1 MTETMQ
7 KTVAN
12 ITKLC
17 NVSTKIRPYAN
28 HREDLTEI
36 ISMMHYDSKIESVI
50 SWITGY
56 DNNEPLKEGQTET
69 FTLPPG
75 DTVTI
80 EKPKTVPKMSVDK
93 HTNINKSYADSF
105 AFDLTDVL
113 KHFDYDKSKA
123 AIEAVINYN
132 SDEDSTKTTAESTET
147 KTETETESES
157 EEPPIEF
164 DKEFISYATYPD
176 LDTET
181 ASKVIENYD
190 KQKWLK
196 QDKAAEWRRN
206 EQYPLMVSDSGLF
219 FDLIENKPIVPYWH
233 AGEMFLDITVDA
245 ETLQKRCGVMIA
257 TVFNLKRPPV
267 VQNDTNVV
275 DFKDNDRRN
284 LRLDNLCYS
293 RKSLKPSNTT
303 LLLNDVCQRCI
314 EYNFSAAKV
323 ASLYDGND
331 EIEITVDF
339 VKELINKK
347 QRNDISDNYWKLD
360 SHRKPVPVTPKLPST
375 SFVDVAT
382 VFIQGD
388 SIENCEILLDSK
400 IAGNYALSDAE
411 KELLCNLAKKAL
423 PSTGVTYSNIAVYIV
438 NNYKWE
444 ISANE
449 VKRLMNNPTAVTQ
462 RFAEISANESEAS

>member
-1 MTETMQ
+1 MR

-17 NVSTKIRPYAN
+17 NIATKIRSYTN

-36 ISMMHYDSKIESVI
+36 ISMMNYDSKIESIVC
-50 SWITGY
+50 WITDY
-56 DNNEPLKEGQTET
+56 NVSDPITAV
-69 FTLPPG
+69 P
-75 DTVTI
+75 TVI
-80 EKPKTVPKMSVDK
+80 PE
-93 HTNINKSYADSF
+93 
-105 AFDLTDVL
+105 
-113 KHFDYDKSKA
+113 
-123 AIEAVINYN
+123 
-132 SDEDSTKTTAESTET
+132 
-147 KTETETESES
+147 KTETPQLSESTAYTVNASNYSDFYTPHDLTNIIKSFVPVSTEIEINPEPTETEDDSA
-157 EEPPIEF
+157 EPPIEF
-164 DKEFISYATYPD
+164 DKEFIHYATYPD
-176 LDTET
+176 LDTT
-181 ASKVIENYD
+181 VANKVIENYD

-196 QDKAAEWRRN
+196 QDENAEWRRN
-206 EQYPLMVSDSGLF
+206 EQFPIMVSDSGLF
-219 FDLIENKPIVPYWH
+219 FDLIENKPIIPYWH
-233 AGEMFLDITVDA
+233 AGEMFMDIVVND
-245 ETLQKRCGVMIA
+245 ERLQKRCGVMIA
-257 TVFNLKRPPV
+257 TVFQLKRPPV
-267 VQNDTNVV
+267 LQNDTNVI

-314 EYNFSAAKV
+314 EHKFSAAKV
-323 ASLYDGND
+323 ASLYDGDD

-339 VKELINKK
+339 VKDLIAKK
-347 QRNDISDNYWKLD
+347 QRTDISDNYWKLD
-360 SHRKPVPVTPKLPST
+360 SHKKPVPVTPKLPST

-388 SIENCEILLDSK
+388 SLENCEILLDSK

-423 PSTGVTYSNIAVYIV
+423 PSTGITYSNIAVYVV

-449 VKRLMNNPTAVTQ
+449 VKRLMNNPTMVTK
-462 RFAEISANESEAS
+462 RFTELSTINTESEAG

>member
-1 MTETMQ
+1 MTETLR

-12 ITKLC
+12 IRLLCDVATK
-17 NVSTKIRPYAN
+17 VKPYGTQS
-28 HREDLTEI
+28 EDLTEI
-36 ISMMHYDSKIESVI
+36 ITMMNYGSKIESVVR
-50 SWITGY
+50 WITDY
-56 DNNEPLKEGQTET
+56 DISETPDTASVPMQTERTQAEFNAGMCPEFFTPRDLTSMIKSITGDISKLKEQMRTNTEAET
-69 FTLPPG
+69 TENA
-75 DTVTI
+75 DT
-80 EKPKTVPKMSVDK
+80 ENDEDD
-93 HTNINKSYADSF
+93 ADS
-105 AFDLTDVL
+105 DT
-113 KHFDYDKSKA
+113 A
-123 AIEAVINYN
+123 A
-132 SDEDSTKTTAESTET
+132 S
-147 KTETETESES
+147 
-157 EEPPIEF
+157 PIEF
-164 DKEFISYATYPD
+164 DKEFINYATYGD

-196 QDKAAEWRRN
+196 QDKTAEWRRN
-206 EQYPLMVSDSGLF
+206 EQYPIMVSDSGLF
-219 FDLIENKPIVPYWH
+219 FDLIENKPIIPYWH

-245 ETLQKRCGVMIA
+245 ETLQKRCGAMIA

-267 VQNDTNVV
+267 VQNDTNVI

-293 RKSLKPSNTT
+293 RKSLKPSNVT

-314 EYNFSAAKV
+314 EYKFSAAKV
-323 ASLYDGND
+323 ASLYDGDD
-331 EIEITVDF
+331 EIEITADF
-339 VKELINKK
+339 VKDLIAKK
-347 QRNDISDNYWKLD
+347 QRTDISDNYWKLD
-360 SHRKPVPVTPKLPST
+360 SHKKPVPVTPKLPST

-388 SIENCEILLDSK
+388 TIENCEILLDAK

-423 PSTGVTYSNIAVYIV
+423 PSAGITYSNIAVYIV

-449 VKRLMNNPTAVTQ
+449 VKRLMNNPTTVTQ
-462 RFAEISANESEAS
+462 RFAEISAKESEAS

>member
-1 MTETMQ
+1 MR
-7 KTVAN
+7 KTIAN
-12 ITKLC
+12 IKSICDVATK
-17 NVSTKIRPYAN
+17 VKPYEAQSD
-28 HREDLTEI
+28 DLTEI
-36 ISMMHYDSKIESVI
+36 ISMMNFDSKIESVVR
-50 SWITGY
+50 WITDY
-56 DNNEPLKEGQTET
+56 DITDPIAAVPTVIPETTET
-69 FTLPPG
+69 PQISESTAY
-75 DTVTI
+75 TVNASTYS
-80 EKPKTVPKMSVDK
+80 EFYTPRDL
-93 HTNINKSYADSF
+93 TNIIKSFVPAG
-105 AFDLTDVL
+105 VE
-113 KHFDYDKSKA
+113 
-123 AIEAVINYN
+123 IEIN
-132 SDEDSTKTTAESTET
+132 AESTET
-147 KTETETESES
+147 EDDST
-157 EEPPIEF
+157 EPPIEF
-164 DKEFISYATYPD
+164 DKEFIHYATYPD

-190 KQKWLK
+190 KKKWLK
-196 QDKAAEWRRN
+196 HDKTAEWRRN
-206 EQYPLMVSDSGLF
+206 EQYPIMVSDSGLF
-219 FDLIENKPIVPYWH
+219 FDLIENKPIIPYWH
-233 AGEMFLDITVDA
+233 AGEMFMDIVVND
-245 ETLQKRCGVMIA
+245 ERLQKRCGVMIA
-257 TVFNLKRPPV
+257 TVFQLKRPPV
-267 VQNDTNVV
+267 IQNDTNVI

-314 EYNFSAAKV
+314 EHKFSAAKV
-323 ASLYDGND
+323 VSLYDGDD

-339 VKELINKK
+339 VKDLIAKK
-347 QRNDISDNYWKLD
+347 QRTDISDNYWKLD
-360 SHRKPVPVTPKLPST
+360 SHKKPVPVTPKLPST

>member
-1 MTETMQ
+1 MTDTMR

-17 NVSTKIRPYAN
+17 DVATKIRPYIN

-36 ISMMHYDSKIESVI
+36 ISMMNYDSKIESVI
-50 SWITGY
+50 SWITDY
-56 DNNEPLKEGQTET
+56 DNTEPLKERQTET
-69 FTLPPG
+69 FTPPSG

-80 EKPKTVPKMSVDK
+80 EKPKTVPEFTVHK
-93 HTNINKSYADSF
+93 NYADSF
-105 AFDLTDVL
+105 TFNLTDLMNHMNTNKEVPNT
-113 KHFDYDKSKA
+113 
-123 AIEAVINYN
+123 V
-132 SDEDSTKTTAESTET
+132 SDNCYTVQNDTDETTAENTET
-147 KTETETESES
+147 KIESET

-196 QDKAAEWRRN
+196 QDKTAEWRRN

-219 FDLIENKPIVPYWH
+219 FDLIENKPIIPYWH

-331 EIEITVDF
+331 EIEITADF

-423 PSTGVTYSNIAVYIV
+423 PSTGITYSNIAVYIV

>member
-1 MTETMQ
+1 MTETMR

-12 ITKLC
+12 IRSLCDVATK
-17 NVSTKIRPYAN
+17 VKPYETQS
-28 HREDLTEI
+28 EDITEI
-36 ISMMHYDSKIESVI
+36 ISMMNYDSKIESVI

-56 DNNEPLKEGQTET
+56 DVTDPIVAVPAMVPETTET
-69 FTLPPG
+69 PQISESTAY
-75 DTVTI
+75 TVKASTYSDFYT
-80 EKPKTVPKMSVDK
+80 PRDL
-93 HTNINKSYADSF
+93 TNIIKSF
-105 AFDLTDVL
+105 VPNGVE
-113 KHFDYDKSKA
+113 
-123 AIEAVINYN
+123 IEIN
-132 SDEDSTKTTAESTET
+132 SESAETEDDSTD
-147 KTETETESES
+147 
-157 EEPPIEF
+157 PPIEF
-164 DKEFISYATYPD
+164 NKEFIHYATYPD

-190 KQKWLK
+190 KKKWLK
-196 QDKAAEWRRN
+196 QDKNAEWRRN
-206 EQYPLMVSDSGLF
+206 EQYPIMVSDSGLF
-219 FDLIENKPIVPYWH
+219 FDLIENKPIIPYWH
-233 AGEMFLDITVDA
+233 AGEMFMDIVVND
-245 ETLQKRCGVMIA
+245 ERLQKRCGVMIA
-257 TVFNLKRPPV
+257 TVFQLKRPPV
-267 VQNDTNVV
+267 LQNDTNVI
-275 DFKDNDRRN
+275 DFKDSDRRN

-314 EYNFSAAKV
+314 EHKFSAAKV
-323 ASLYDGND
+323 ASLYDGDD

-339 VKELINKK
+339 VKDLINKK
-347 QRNDISDNYWKLD
+347 QRTDISDNYWKLD

-423 PSTGVTYSNIAVYIV
+423 PSTGITYSNIAVYIV

-462 RFAEISANESEAS
+462 RFAEISAKESEAS

>member
-1 MTETMQ
+1 MR
-7 KTVAN
+7 KTIAN
-12 ITKLC
+12 IKSICDVATK
-17 NVSTKIRPYAN
+17 VKPYEAQSD
-28 HREDLTEI
+28 DLTEI
-36 ISMMHYDSKIESVI
+36 ISMMNFDSKIESVVR
-50 SWITGY
+50 WITDY
-56 DNNEPLKEGQTET
+56 DITDPIAAVPTVIPETTET
-69 FTLPPG
+69 PQISESTAY
-75 DTVTI
+75 TVNASTYS
-80 EKPKTVPKMSVDK
+80 EFYTPRDL
-93 HTNINKSYADSF
+93 TNIIKSFVPAE
-105 AFDLTDVL
+105 VE
-113 KHFDYDKSKA
+113 
-123 AIEAVINYN
+123 IEIN
-132 SDEDSTKTTAESTET
+132 AESTET
-147 KTETETESES
+147 EDDST
-157 EEPPIEF
+157 EPPIEF
-164 DKEFISYATYPD
+164 DKEFIHYATYSD

-190 KQKWLK
+190 KKKWLK
-196 QDKAAEWRRN
+196 HDKTAEWRRN
-206 EQYPLMVSDSGLF
+206 EQYPIMVSDSGLF
-219 FDLIENKPIVPYWH
+219 FDLIENKPIIPYWH
-233 AGEMFLDITVDA
+233 AGEMFMDIVVND
-245 ETLQKRCGVMIA
+245 ERLQKRCGVMIA
-257 TVFNLKRPPV
+257 TVFQLKRPPV
-267 VQNDTNVV
+267 IQNDTNVI

-314 EYNFSAAKV
+314 EHKFSAAKV
-323 ASLYDGND
+323 ASLYDGDD

-339 VKELINKK
+339 VKDLIAKK
-347 QRNDISDNYWKLD
+347 QRTDISDNYWKLD
-360 SHRKPVPVTPKLPST
+360 SHKKPVPVTPKLPST

>member
-7 KTVAN
+7 KTIAN
-12 ITKLC
+12 IKNLC
-17 NVSTKIRPYAN
+17 DVATRIRPYTD
-28 HREDLTEI
+28 HCEDLTEI
-36 ISMMHYDSKIESVI
+36 INMMGYDSKVESVI
-50 SWITGY
+50 RWITGY
-56 DNNEPLKEGQTET
+56 DTTEPVLDIAKAIEIA
-69 FTLPPG
+69 
-75 DTVTI
+75 DNMTVESVAVI
-80 EKPKTVPKMSVDK
+80 ELENAPTSWTV
-93 HTNINKSYADSF
+93 NKYADSF
-105 AFDLTDVL
+105 KVELKGMNTEQDSQDQTTDEQPV
-113 KHFDYDKSKA
+113 
-123 AIEAVINYN
+123 
-132 SDEDSTKTTAESTET
+132 
-147 KTETETESES
+147 
-157 EEPPIEF
+157 EF

-196 QDKAAEWRRN
+196 QDKTAEWRRN

-219 FDLIENKPIVPYWH
+219 FDLIENKPIIPYWH

-331 EIEITVDF
+331 EIEITADF

-423 PSTGVTYSNIAVYIV
+423 PSTGITYSNIAVYIV